1 MQARHIKII
10 QLLLNNQR
18 EYISSAEIANY
29 VNVSNRTA
37 RNDIKLINAN
47 NATPHLITSYKSRGF
62 KLNFDNYTLAE
73 IKNIVAQLST
83 YQDKVIIAI
92 GYHLLMDKK
101 SHTIKEIMRDYTLS
115 KTEASEIINQI
126 QAWSAAFNLQITVHK
141 RNGIR
146 VQGSE
151 TQIRNALLHLD
162 QLIEGHQGVEQLIL
176 NELPQAH
183 RQTIATIIERTLNE
197 HHIATSQAQLQ
208 QLLIHFIIIYKR
220 RDYSTDDITTNQQ
233 SLEIAKTCM
242 ACINETL
249 GYQIN
254 ETTAK
259 LFSFF
264 ISHHFNQFSLSL
276 QRELVKSFI
285 DTLIK
290 KMEQQTNFAFSND
303 QLFKENILTH
313 FSKMYYRI
321 INDIYVNN
329 PLTTS
334 IKTQYPYM
342 FNTLYEVITS
352 LQKSI
357 NLTLNE
363 DEIAFLTVHFQA
375 AYDREHQKQRPIRT
389 LIACYYGIG
398 ISNLLETK
406 ITQHY
411 PQIKVIDTVT
421 LEQITQYDFTNID
434 LLITTHQP
442 DQINTNRIQVI
453 QVSPLLDTT
462 DREKLN
468 KAVQNATRTQKS
480 QQSSGSINTHIIS
493 QEITSMQEVFDMTA
507 SILQTTE
514 HDPTIVDTYIK
525 NTYTREQ
532 SSSTYI
538 GNGIAI
544 PHGNPKA
551 LKHSQILVFT
561 SQRGVHWRHHKAHL
575 IFFLAIADKDAHE
588 TKHIMQAIARLN
600 ESDVTELLRL
610 DDQQLKSQLN
620 TLFYE

>member
-10 QLLLNNQR
+10 QLLLNNQS
-18 EYISSAEIANY
+18 EFISATEIANY

-47 NATPHLITSYKSRGF
+47 NSTPNLITSYKSRGF

-73 IKNIVAQLST
+73 IENIVAHLST
-83 YQDKVIIAI
+83 YQDKVVITI
-92 GYHLLMDKK
+92 GYHLLIDKK
-101 SHTIKEIMRDYTLS
+101 SHTIKEIMRVHQLS
-115 KTEASEIINQI
+115 KTEVSEIINQI
-126 QAWSAAFNLQITVHK
+126 QAWSASFNLQITVHK

-146 VQGSE
+146 VRGSE

-176 NELPQAH
+176 NELPHAH
-183 RQTIATIIERTLNE
+183 RQTIATIIERTLND

-233 SLEIAKTCM
+233 SLNIAKTCM
-242 ACINETL
+242 TRINDAL

-285 DTLIK
+285 DTLIE
-290 KMEQQTNFAFSND
+290 KMEQQTNFSFSND
-303 QLFKENILTH
+303 HLFKENILTH

-321 INDIYVNN
+321 INHVYVNN
-329 PLTTS
+329 PLTTR

-342 FNTLYEVITS
+342 FNTLYEVLTL

-406 ITQHY
+406 ITQDY
-411 PQIKVIDTVT
+411 PQIKVIDTIT
-421 LEQITQYDFTNID
+421 LEQITHYDFTNID

-442 DQINTNRIQVI
+442 DQIDTNRTQIL

-462 DREKLN
+462 DQEKLD
-468 KAVQNATRTQKS
+468 KAIKKATRTQKS
-480 QQSSGSINTHIIS
+480 QQSPGSINPHIIS
-493 QEITSMQEVFDMTA
+493 QEITSMQEVFDTA
-507 SILQTTE
+507 ANSLHTAEPDSKI
-514 HDPTIVDTYIK
+514 IDTYIK
-525 NTYTREQ
+525 NAYTREQ

-551 LKHSQILVFT
+551 LNHSQILVFT
-561 SQRGVHWRHHKAHL
+561 SQRGIHWRHHKAHL

-588 TKHIMQAIARLN
+588 TKHIMQSIARLT
-600 ESDVTELLRL
+600 EADVTELLQL
-610 DDQQLKSQLN
+610 DHEQLKSQLN